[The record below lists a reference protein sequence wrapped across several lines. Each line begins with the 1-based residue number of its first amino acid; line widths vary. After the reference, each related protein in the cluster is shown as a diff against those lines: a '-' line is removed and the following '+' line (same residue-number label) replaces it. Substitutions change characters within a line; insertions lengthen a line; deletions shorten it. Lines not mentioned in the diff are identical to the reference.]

1 MVHELPRGR
10 QQRVLYRDSFSQ
22 YRKVEF
28 KVPQGSVL
36 GHTLFLC
43 LVMDLPVAI
52 QSTST
57 SSSITSIC
65 ADNTIAWC
73 TGSSLVSVKR
83 GLDRISAEYM
93 SAHHLVLNRG
103 QTQVLIVG
111 PSRGSKS
118 SNNDSSIAIDGVRV
132 APGSN
137 VDVLGVRFDGRPTPH
152 PSPGSYTQGAAK
164 SISYAAMRLSLHLHK
179 GTPAAGFWYPH
190 SGKIRI
196 WMRSIRAATTGNR
209 SCAHRPP
216 THTDCHQRL
225 RQDHPRPEQESPRA
239 RGGPA
244 KGIRLP
250 VLQQASHKDHC
261 AGDLESHQVQDWPKQ
276 WPVPCGRT
284 PVLRRRRVGR
294 QSTSGNDSNSGNIS
308 PGSRDAISSI
318 KSHSPSLLQKL

>member
-28 KVPQGSVL
+28 KVPQGSML

-43 LVMDLPVAI
+43 QVLDLPAEI

-57 SSSITSIC
+57 SSSITSIGCSGC
-65 ADNTIAWC
+65 ADDTIAWC

-103 QTQVLIVG
+103 KTQVLIVG

-132 APGSN
+132 VPGSH
-137 VDVLGVRFDGRPTPH
+137 VDVLGVRFDGRLTLH

-179 GTPAAGFWYPH
+179 RTPAAGFCYPH

-196 WMRSIRAATTGNR
+196 WMRSIQAETTGNR

-216 THTDCHQRL
+216 TPCHQRL
-225 RQDHPRPEQESPRA
+225 RQDHPRPEQE
-239 RGGPA
+239 
-244 KGIRLP
+244 
-250 VLQQASHKDHC
+250 
-261 AGDLESHQVQDWPKQ
+261 
-276 WPVPCGRT
+276 
-284 PVLRRRRVGR
+284 
-294 QSTSGNDSNSGNIS
+294 
-308 PGSRDAISSI
+308 
-318 KSHSPSLLQKL
+318 